1 MLCII
6 TKIIVRKI
14 SIKIIMCKHLIYT
27 SNTSFDRIVSFDV
40 FVLSIIE
47 YCNTSLAQL
56 FKSSIIMYLFYQI
69 NDYFAK
75 FVSKVK
81 FPIIIHKIPIS
92 IGIIP
97 VSIGIVPI
105 SIGII
110 PSLIGIIPIET
121 GNPPFV
127 QKTIPIRIRRAF
139 NGLGSYSALKG
150 VTPVLIETIPIEMGM
165 IPIQAGMIPIQTGMI
180 PIEAGN
186 TSILSGIVSSLI
198 GIVHKRREVYIT

>member
-1 MLCII
+1 MY
-6 TKIIVRKI
+6 
-14 SIKIIMCKHLIYT
+14 KHLIYT
-27 SNTSFDRIVSFDV
+27 SNTSFDRTVSFDV

-56 FKSSIIMYLFYQI
+56 LKTSIITYLFYQI

-75 FVSKVK
+75 IALKHQ
-81 FPIIIHKIPIS
+81 FPLTVFNIPVS

-97 VSIGIVPI
+97 VSIGTIPI

-110 PSLIGIIPIET
+110 PTLIGIIPIET
-121 GNPPFV
+121 GNSPFV
-127 QKTIPIRIRRAF
+127 QKTIPIRKRGAF
-139 NGLGSYSALKG
+139 NDLRSYSALKG
-150 VTPVLIETIPIEMGM
+150 VTPELIETIPIEMGM

-186 TSILSGIVSSLI
+186 TSLLTGIVSFLI